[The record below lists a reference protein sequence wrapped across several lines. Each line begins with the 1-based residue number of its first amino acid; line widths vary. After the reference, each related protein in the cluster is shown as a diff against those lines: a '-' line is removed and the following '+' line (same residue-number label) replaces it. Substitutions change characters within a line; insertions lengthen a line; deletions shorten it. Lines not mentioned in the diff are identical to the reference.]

1 MIPLWLKWLHI
12 AGLVLSLGSG
22 LTFLVIMRPAAATI
36 EDRKERLKITAK
48 LIQYFHP
55 LYLLG
60 ICTLFMS
67 GAWGLTQLKIGL
79 GNNYFQT
86 VSGILYW
93 KFGLT
98 TVIFLIASM
107 QCFGQGLK
115 LTRMV
120 NGIIPGDLDR
130 QEYYVK
136 KISRATFMNVI
147 LLAVTLYFGLKMS
160 GVLH

>member
-12 AGLVLSLGSG
+12 IGLVMSLGSG
-22 LTFLVIMRPAAATI
+22 LTFLLVMRPAANTI
-36 EDRKERLKITAK
+36 EAASERLKVTAK
-48 LIQYFHP
+48 LIGYFHP

-79 GNNYFQT
+79 GSNYFEK
-86 VSGILYW
+86 VSAILYW

-98 TVIFLIASM
+98 TVIFLVASM

-120 NGIIPGDLDR
+120 NGIIPGDIDR

-136 KISRATFMNVI
+136 KITRATFVNVI
-147 LLAVTLYFGLKMS
+147 LLAVTLYVGLKMPE
-160 GVLH
+160 VTR